1 MVKIGYSA
9 KSGFVRVAI
18 DEKNTGNFN
27 ICINEHVD
35 LRPDWWRSAHLGISA
50 STGQLADNHDIL
62 SIETV
67 EGLGNPDEVT
77 EDMSTAKQE
86 SAKKDSEFFSALMA
100 EHHVDTSKLSE
111 TEKTLVRVM
120 EKLETQQKADVSK
133 LKREVEHTLVAV
145 DDSLNNMIKKLRER
159 GDLSDNRIAEL
170 ESSLKNKIQSQLS
183 EDMENRLKLLEH
195 AFDENVK
202 QEVKK
207 RSGTWIVPFLLLVVV
222 IVVAMGL
229 SFVCVG
235 VGSNL

>member
-100 EHHVDTSKLSE
+100 EHHVDASKLSE

-229 SFVCVG
+229 SFVCVS